1 MGGMTGQTIKHYKI
15 VSKIGEGGMG
25 DVYKALDQKLDRY
38 VALKFLPPHL
48 SRDET
53 GKKRFIHEA
62 KAISKLDHPN
72 ICTVYEIGETD
83 EGHLFIAMAY
93 YSGRSLDQL
102 IRDRSLTVDET
113 IDIAIKVAR
122 GLSSV
127 HQHDILH
134 RDIKPANILI
144 TDEGQVKIIDFG
156 LAKLVG
162 FTTLT
167 QEGSTLGTI
176 AYMSP
181 EQTEGQAVDHRSDIW
196 ALGVVLYEMLT
207 GRRPFQGEYEQAI
220 IYSILNEDPERPGR
234 IKSDIPPALE
244 EMILKCLRKNPE
256 ERYGSIDDIIH
267 ELEQYQTGRQEEE
280 IGLISLASLKR
291 KIRDPKV
298 VLTGAIIVSALI
310 FATLWFAEYRSQIR
324 WAESE
329 ALPKIEFLVESNWS
343 DYTDAYELA
352 SEARDYIPNN
362 KKLSKLLDQITLNVA
377 FNSQPE
383 GARVYMKEYD
393 TPDAP
398 WEQVGTTPID
408 GTRLPVG
415 IFRFKF
421 TKEGYEEVHAV
432 SSTWNIGPMGSGEPL
447 LQPNRIFRKLER
459 PAEIPD
465 GMVRVI
471 ETETPEGTIP
481 EFFIDKY
488 EVTNEAFKAFL
499 DDGGYSNRTY
509 WEHPFVKDGDTLS
522 FEKAMALL
530 TDRTGRPGP
539 ADWEAGDYP
548 EGKDGFPVNGISW
561 YEAAAYAEYA
571 GKSLPTKWH
580 WDAARGN
587 YTPLLKFP
595 QLGGL
600 GIFAPFSN
608 FGSKEEGPVETGSLP
623 GMTSYGAYDMAGNV
637 REWTWNDTPDGRLI
651 RGGAWN
657 DNPYAFGNL
666 SQAPAFDRSEKNGFR
681 CAIYPD
687 RSRIPKSFFENV
699 SFTEPPNFYEME
711 PVSDE
716 VFRVYQQQFAYDM
729 TPLNVKSLSRNERED
744 WIFERVSF
752 DAPYGDE
759 RIIANL
765 FLPKNS
771 DPPYQTVIYFPG
783 SASLMQSSSEDLES
797 YYEFPVFLSF
807 LVKNGRAVVY
817 PVYKGTFERQDKT
830 VLPIFVGADSH
841 KYTDFAIKVVK
852 DFKRTVD
859 YLETRDDINTSKLA
873 YLGMSWGGVFGAII
887 PAVEDRLKASVLV
900 PGAMMGKGRPE
911 VNQINYIGRVTIP
924 TLMLNGK
931 YDTLAP
937 LETAIKP
944 MYELLGTPEEHKK
957 LILYETDH
965 IPPKTEFMK
974 ETLNWYDKYLGPVK

>member
-1 MGGMTGQTIKHYKI
+1 MTGQTIKHYEV

-25 DVYKALDQKLDRY
+25 DVYKAYDQKLDRY

-62 KAISKLDHPN
+62 KSISKHDHPN

-83 EGHLFIAMAY
+83 DGRFYIAMAY
-93 YSGRSLDQL
+93 YNGRALDQV
-102 IRDRSLTVDET
+102 IDERGLPVNDVV
-113 IDIAIKVAR
+113 DIALKIAR

-127 HQHDILH
+127 HEHDILH
-134 RDIKPANILI
+134 RDIKPANIII

-162 FTTLT
+162 HTTLT
-167 QEGSTLGTI
+167 KEGSTLGTI

-181 EQTEGQAVDHRSDIW
+181 EQTEGDVVDHRSDIW

-207 GRRPFQGEYEQAI
+207 GRRPFRGEYEQAI
-220 IYSILNEDPERPGR
+220 IYSIINEAPERPAR
-234 IKSDIPPALE
+234 INKEIPPILE
-244 EMILKCLRKNPE
+244 EIALKCLKKNPD
-256 ERYGSIDDIIH
+256 ERYGSIDDVIH
-267 ELEQYQTGRQEEE
+267 DFEQFQNANRKDE
-280 IGLISLASLKR
+280 IGSISLTSLKR
-291 KIRDPKV
+291 TIRKPR
-298 VLTGAIIVSALI
+298 VLFIAAVFVSILI
-310 FATLWFAEYRSQIR
+310 FATLWFAERRSHIR

-329 ALPKIEFLVESNWS
+329 ALPQIEFLVESNWS

-352 SEARDYIPNN
+352 SEAREYIPDN
-362 KKLSKLLDQITLNVA
+362 KTLTELLDKITLNVS
-377 FNSQPE
+377 FTTQPE

-393 TPDAP
+393 APDSP
-398 WEQVGTTPID
+398 WERVGTTPIK
-408 GTRLPVG
+408 GTPLPVG

-421 TKEGYEEVHAV
+421 TKEEYEEVQAV
-432 SSTWNIGPMGSGEPL
+432 SSTWNIGPIGSDDPL
-447 LQPNRIFRKLER
+447 LQPNSIFRKLDKKGEL
-459 PAEIPD
+459 PS
-465 GMVRVI
+465 GMVRVL
-471 ETETPEGTIP
+471 ETETPDGIIP
-481 EFFIDKY
+481 EFLIDKY
-488 EVTNEAFKAFL
+488 EVTNNAFKAFL
-499 DDGGYSNRTY
+499 NDGGYSDQSY
-509 WEHPFVKDGDTLS
+509 WKHPFVNNGDTLS
-522 FEKAMALL
+522 FEDAMAFFI
-530 TDRTGRPGP
+530 DRTGRPGP
-539 ADWEAGDYP
+539 SGWEAGDYT

-571 GKSLPTKWH
+571 GKSLLTKWH

-600 GIFAPFSN
+600 GVFAPYSN

-623 GMTSYGAYDMAGNV
+623 GITPYGAFDMAGNV
-637 REWTWNDTPDGRLI
+637 REWAWNDTPNGKLL

-666 SQAPAFDRSEKNGFR
+666 GQAPAFDRSEKNGFR
-681 CAIYPD
+681 CALYPD
-687 RSRIPKSFFENV
+687 RNRIPKTFFENV
-699 SFTEPPNFYEME
+699 NFPEPPNFYEMD
-711 PVSDE
+711 PVSNE
-716 VFRVYQQQFAYDM
+716 VFQVYKQQFAYDM
-729 TPLNVKSLSRNERED
+729 TALQVEALSRKERED
-744 WIFERVSF
+744 WVFERVSF
-752 DAPYGDE
+752 EAPYGDE

-765 FLPKNS
+765 FLPKNTE
-771 DPPYQTVIYFPG
+771 PPYQTVIYFPG
-783 SASLMQSSSEDLES
+783 SASLMQSSSENLES

-817 PVYKGTFERQDKT
+817 PVFKGTFERQDKS
-830 VLPIFVGADSH
+830 VLPIFIGADTYE
-841 KYTDFAIKVVK
+841 YTDYAIKLVK

-859 YLETRDDINTSKLA
+859 YLETREDINSDKLA
-873 YLGMSWGGVFGAII
+873 YLGMSWGGVLGAII

-911 VNQINYIGRVTIP
+911 VNQVNYVGRVTIP

-944 MYELLGTPEEHKK
+944 MYELLGTPNEHKK